1 MNEDAMIDAAKRLG
15 AGPAARLDVDTT
27 ARKVLERLREQPVR
41 RSTWIPVQWLKIAAA
56 LVVVIG
62 GAYAVHQVWPTRE
75 NAGHAAHFVAD
86 DLNGLSTNEL
96 QDVLDRFDEMISGSG
111 TAAPVEGSSDLREL
125 DPQQLKRVLRSLEG

>member
-15 AGPAARLDVDTT
+15 AGTAARLDVEAT
-27 ARKVLERLREQPVR
+27 ARKVVERLREQPAR
-41 RSTWIPVQWLKIAAA
+41 RPTWISVQWLRIAAA
-56 LVVVIG
+56 LVLMMG
-62 GAYAVHQVWPTRE
+62 GAYALHQVWPTRE
-75 NAGHAAHFVAD
+75 NAGHGAHFVAD

-111 TAAPVEGSSDLREL
+111 TAAPVEGSGDLREL

>member
-15 AGPAARLDVDTT
+15 AGPAARLDVDAT
-27 ARKVLERLREQPVR
+27 ARRVLERLREQPAR
-41 RSTWIPVQWLKIAAA
+41 RSTWIRVQWLRIAAA
-56 LVVVIG
+56 LVVVMG

-111 TAAPVEGSSDLREL
+111 TAAPVEGSGDLREL

>member
-15 AGPAARLDVDTT
+15 TGPAARLDVEAT
-27 ARKVLERLREQPVR
+27 ARKVLERLREQPAR
-41 RSTWIPVQWLKIAAA
+41 RSTWIRVQWLRIAAA
-56 LVVVIG
+56 LVVVMG

-96 QDVLDRFDEMISGSG
+96 QDVLERFDEMIGGSG
-111 TAAPVEGSSDLREL
+111 TAAQVEGSGDLREL

>member
-1 MNEDAMIDAAKRLG
+1 MKGDGMSDSAKRVG
-15 AGPAARLDVDTT
+15 AGPGARLDVDAT
-27 ARKVLERLREQPVR
+27 ARRVVERLREQPAR
-41 RSTWIPVQWLKIAAA
+41 RSTWIRVQWLRIAAA
-56 LVVVIG
+56 LVVVMG
-62 GAYAVHQVWPTRE
+62 GAYAVYQVWPTRE

-111 TAAPVEGSSDLREL
+111 TAAPVEGSGDLREL

>member
-15 AGPAARLDVDTT
+15 TGPAARLDVEAT
-27 ARKVLERLREQPVR
+27 ARKVLERLREQPAR
-41 RSTWIPVQWLKIAAA
+41 RSTWIPGEWLRIAAA
-56 LVVVIG
+56 LVVVMG
-62 GAYAVHQVWPTRE
+62 GAYAIHEVWPTRE
-75 NAGHAAHFVAD
+75 NAGHGAHFVAD

>member
-15 AGPAARLDVDTT
+15 AGTAARLDVEAT
-27 ARKVLERLREQPVR
+27 ARKVVERLREQPAR
-41 RSTWIPVQWLKIAAA
+41 RPTWISVQWLRIAAA
-56 LVVVIG
+56 LVVMMG
-62 GAYAVHQVWPTRE
+62 GAYALHQVWPARE

-86 DLNGLSTNEL
+86 DLNGLSTDEL
-96 QDVLDRFDEMISGSG
+96 QAVLDRFDEMISGSS